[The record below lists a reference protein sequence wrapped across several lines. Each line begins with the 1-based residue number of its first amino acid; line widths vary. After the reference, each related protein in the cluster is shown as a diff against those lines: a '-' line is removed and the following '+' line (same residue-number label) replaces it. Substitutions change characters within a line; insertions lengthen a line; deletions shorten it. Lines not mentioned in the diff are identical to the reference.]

1 MPCQCSEIASM
12 KQHSISKI
20 KVTVYLSRLV
30 VDRLNLAC
38 KDPTKNKSKLTEKA
52 LNTLLDSERDL
63 SHDAAII
70 RKFDSLG
77 RQVAIIDRHQH
88 VVLESLG
95 LFLRYYLT
103 VTPPL
108 PKAEQEPARAIGHQ
122 RFEFFIGQLAKR
134 LAGSQTLVSEVM
146 EKVSAHDPDLFM
158 RDIDERAFVSPTTSS
173 SSHAGAGRG
182 GEAPAQQGQ
191 GTASRPPEVASGP
204 SSPSRSSDAP
214 GSNNG

>member
-1 MPCQCSEIASM
+1 M
-12 KQHSISKI
+12 KQRTSSKI
-20 KVTVYLSRLV
+20 KVTVYLSRLT

-63 SHDAAII
+63 SHDAGLL
-70 RKFDSLG
+70 RRLDSLG
-77 RQVAIIDRHQH
+77 RQVTIIDRHQQ

-95 LFLRYYLT
+95 LFLRYYLI

-108 PKAEQEPARAIGHQ
+108 PKAEQEPARAMGHQ

-146 EKVSAHDPDLFM
+146 EKVTAHDPDLFM
-158 RDIDERAFVSPTTSS
+158 RDIDESALDGSTNSQSTAASS
-173 SSHAGAGRG
+173 SRPAGLRSG
-182 GEAPAQQGQ
+182 GEAPAQQGT
-191 GTASRPPEVASGP
+191 GAVSSHPSAAPSA
-204 SSPSRSSDAP
+204 SSPKNTSATDGANR
-214 GSNNG
+214 G

>member
-1 MPCQCSEIASM
+1 M
-12 KQHSISKI
+12 KQRPISKI

-52 LNTLLDSERDL
+52 LNILLDPERDL
-63 SHDAAII
+63 SHDAAIV

-77 RQVAIIDRHQH
+77 RQVAMIDRHQH

-108 PKAEQEPARAIGHQ
+108 PRAEQDPARAMGHQ
-122 RFEFFIGQLAKR
+122 RFEFFIAQLAKR

-158 RDIDERAFVSPTTSS
+158 RDIDERAFAGSMTSS
-173 SSHAGAGRG
+173 SRPAGAGRG
-182 GEAPAQQGQ
+182 GEAPAQQEQ
-191 GTASRPPEVASGP
+191 GAASRPPGVAPGA
-204 SSPSRSSDAP
+204 SSPVTGADH
-214 GSNNG
+214 G

>member
-1 MPCQCSEIASM
+1 M
-12 KQHSISKI
+12 KQHRVSKI

-52 LNTLLDSERDL
+52 LNILLDPERDL
-63 SHDAAII
+63 SHDAVIV

-77 RQVAIIDRHQH
+77 RQVAIIDRHQQ

-95 LFLRYYLT
+95 LFIRYYLT

-108 PKAEQEPARAIGHQ
+108 SKSEQEPARAMGQQ
-122 RFEFFIGQLAKR
+122 RFEFFIAQLAKR
-134 LAGSQTLVSEVM
+134 LAGSQSLVSEVM

-158 RDIDERAFVSPTTSS
+158 RDIDERAFVGPPTSKSS
-173 SSHAGAGRG
+173 SSRPAGAGRE
-182 GEAPAQQGQ
+182 GEAPAQQG
-191 GTASRPPEVASGP
+191 TSAASSRPGAAPGA
-204 SSPSRSSDAP
+204 SSPLT
-214 GSNNG
+214 GGGNG

>member
-1 MPCQCSEIASM
+1 M

-108 PKAEQEPARAIGHQ
+108 PKAEQEPARAMGHQ

-134 LAGSQTLVSEVM
+134 LAASQTLVSEVM

-158 RDIDERAFVSPTTSS
+158 RDIDERASADSTTSQPS
-173 SSHAGAGRG
+173 SSRPAGAGRG

-191 GTASRPPEVASGP
+191 GTASRPPEVAPGAL
-204 SSPSRSSDAP
+204 SPSRSSDAL

>member
-1 MPCQCSEIASM
+1 M
-12 KQHSISKI
+12 KQHRVSKI

-52 LNTLLDSERDL
+52 LNILLDSERDL
-63 SHDAAII
+63 SHDAVLV
-70 RKFDSLG
+70 RKLDSIG
-77 RQVAIIDRHQH
+77 RQVAIFDRHQH

-108 PKAEQEPARAIGHQ
+108 PKAEQDPARAMGHQ
-122 RFEFFIGQLAKR
+122 RFEFFIAQLAKR

-146 EKVSAHDPDLFM
+146 EKVSANDPDLFM
-158 RDIDERAFVSPTTSS
+158 RDIDERAFAGPNTSQPSS
-173 SSHAGAGRG
+173 SKPAGAGRG
-182 GEAPAQQGQ
+182 REAPAQQDQ
-191 GTASRPPEVASGP
+191 VAASRPPGVAPGA
-204 SSPSRSSDAP
+204 SSPVT
-214 GSNNG
+214 GGGNG

>member
-1 MPCQCSEIASM
+1 MN
-12 KQHSISKI
+12 QHRISKI

-52 LNTLLDSERDL
+52 LNILLDSERDL
-63 SHDAAII
+63 SHDAGLI
-70 RKFDSLG
+70 RKFDSIG

-108 PKAEQEPARAIGHQ
+108 PRAEQDPARAMGHQ
-122 RFEFFIGQLAKR
+122 RFEFFIAQLAKR

-146 EKVSAHDPDLFM
+146 EKVSANDPDLFM
-158 RDIDERAFVSPTTSS
+158 RDIDERAFAGPNSSQPSS
-173 SSHAGAGRG
+173 SRPAGVGRG
-182 GEAPAQQGQ
+182 GEAPAQQEQ
-191 GTASRPPEVASGP
+191 GAASRPPGVAPGA
-204 SSPSRSSDAP
+204 SSPVTGADH
-214 GSNNG
+214 G

>member
-1 MPCQCSEIASM
+1 M
-12 KQHSISKI
+12 KQRPISKI

-52 LNTLLDSERDL
+52 LNILLDPERDL
-63 SHDAAII
+63 SHDAAIV

-77 RQVAIIDRHQH
+77 RQVAMIDRHQH

-108 PKAEQEPARAIGHQ
+108 PKAEQDPARAMGHQ
-122 RFEFFIGQLAKR
+122 RFEFFIAQLAKR

-146 EKVSAHDPDLFM
+146 EKVSANDPDLFM
-158 RDIDERAFVSPTTSS
+158 RDIGDQQFANTSNSKPSSPRP
-173 SSHAGAGRG
+173 AGTGRR
-182 GEAPAQQGQ
+182 GEAPAQQDLGA
-191 GTASRPPEVASGP
+191 ASRPPDV
-204 SSPSRSSDAP
+204 AP
-214 GSNNG
+214 GTSSQKTGVDLG

>member
-1 MPCQCSEIASM
+1 M
-12 KQHSISKI
+12 KQHHVSKI

-52 LNTLLDSERDL
+52 LNILLDSERDL
-63 SHDAAII
+63 SHDAAIV

-108 PKAEQEPARAIGHQ
+108 PRAEQDPARAMGHQ
-122 RFEFFIGQLAKR
+122 RFEFFIAQLAKR
-134 LAGSQTLVSEVM
+134 LAGNQTLVSEVM

-158 RDIDERAFVSPTTSS
+158 RDIDERAFSASSTSS
-173 SSHAGAGRG
+173 SRPAGAGRG
-182 GEAPAQQGQ
+182 GEASAQQDHGA
-191 GTASRPPEVASGP
+191 ASRPPGVAPGA
-204 SSPSRSSDAP
+204 SSPVT
-214 GSNNG
+214 GGGNG

>member
-1 MPCQCSEIASM
+1 M
-12 KQHSISKI
+12 KQHRVSKI

-52 LNTLLDSERDL
+52 LNILLDSERDL

-77 RQVAIIDRHQH
+77 RQVALIDRHQH

-95 LFLRYYLT
+95 LYLRYYLT

-108 PKAEQEPARAIGHQ
+108 PKAEQDPARAMGHQ
-122 RFEFFIGQLAKR
+122 RFEFFITQLAKR

-146 EKVSAHDPDLFM
+146 EKVSSNDPDLLM
-158 RDIDERAFVSPTTSS
+158 RDIDERAFVDSTKSKPSS
-173 SSHAGAGRG
+173 SRPAGAGGG
-182 GEAPAQQGQ
+182 GEAPAQYGH
-191 GTASRPPEVASGP
+191 GSASRPPDV
-204 SSPSRSSDAP
+204 AP
-214 GSNNG
+214 GASSSKTGGDHG

>member
-1 MPCQCSEIASM
+1 M
-12 KQHSISKI
+12 KQHRISKI

-52 LNTLLDSERDL
+52 LNILLDSERDL
-63 SHDAAII
+63 SHDAVIV

-108 PKAEQEPARAIGHQ
+108 PRAEQDPARAMGHQ
-122 RFEFFIGQLAKR
+122 RFEFFISQLAKR

-146 EKVSAHDPDLFM
+146 EKVSAHDPDLLM
-158 RDIDERAFVSPTTSS
+158 GDIDERAFSASPTSS
-173 SSHAGAGRG
+173 SRPAGAGRG
-182 GEAPAQQGQ
+182 GEAPAQQDHGA
-191 GTASRPPEVASGP
+191 ASRPPSVVPGA
-204 SSPSRSSDAP
+204 SSPFTGED
-214 GSNNG
+214 NG